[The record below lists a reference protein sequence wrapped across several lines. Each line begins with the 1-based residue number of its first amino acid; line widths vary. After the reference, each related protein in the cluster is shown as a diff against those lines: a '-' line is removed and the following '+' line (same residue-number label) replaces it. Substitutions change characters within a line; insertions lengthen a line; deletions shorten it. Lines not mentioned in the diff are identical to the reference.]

1 MFLEL
6 HILQSFSASNLNRD
20 DLNNPKETWFG
31 GVRRARIS
39 SQAFKR
45 AVRTN
50 PVFAETIKQRYS
62 PRTQYLAQKLAEVLK
77 DKHPEEEVNDI
88 TKFFVGKFTPGESS
102 ETSKVLVFI
111 GWEEINRIA
120 AKLQEKWGDLLN
132 EARQPKAKKGDK
144 EKETKT
150 PVVDAL
156 KKQVLK
162 EIENNPV
169 APDIALFGRML
180 AGESEFQ
187 REAACQVGHAIS
199 THDVRVEM
207 DFYTAMDT
215 EQPDEKL
222 GASMMGYIGY
232 NSATYYRYALL
243 DWKHLL
249 QDKNLNGN
257 AELGRLTVEAF
268 LRAMEAATL
277 TGKKHS
283 FDNNSRPALMMA
295 VIRKENSPGWS
306 LVNAFE
312 QPVREK
318 NGSGFVSPSA
328 VEMSKYWDSL
338 IETYGDSSVKA
349 VSICLLD
356 PNIEPESLAPNLS
369 AAIVRSEKK
378 DGKVKPAFQVWI
390 DSILTVLTEKERQK

>member
-1 MFLEL
+1 MLLEL
-6 HILQSFSASNLNRD
+6 HIIQSFSATNLNRD
-20 DLNNPKETWFG
+20 DLNNPKEAWFG

-50 PVFAETIKQRYS
+50 LVFAETIKQRYS

-77 DKHPEEEVNDI
+77 DKHPEDEINDV
-88 TKFFVGKFTPGESS
+88 TQFFVGKFTPGESG

-111 GWEEINRIA
+111 GWEEINQIA
-120 AKLQEKWGDLLN
+120 EKLHEKWAVLLV
-132 EARQPKAKKGDK
+132 ESRQPKKDEKGK
-144 EKETKT
+144 VIKT
-150 PVVDAL
+150 PIVDAVTKQTL
-156 KKQVLK
+156 KD
-162 EIENNPV
+162 IGNAPV

-180 AGESEFQ
+180 AGNSEFQ

-199 THDVRVEM
+199 THGVKVEM

-215 EQPDEKL
+215 DRPDEKL

-249 QDKNLNGN
+249 QDKNLGGN
-257 AELGRLTVEAF
+257 VALGKLTVEAF

-283 FDNNSRPALMMA
+283 FDNNSRPAMMMA

-306 LVNAFE
+306 MVNAFE

-318 NGSGFVSPSA
+318 NGSGFVSPSVKA
-328 VEMSKYWDSL
+328 LSNYWHKH

-349 VSICLLD
+349 VAICLLD
-356 PNIEPESLAPNLS
+356 PGIEAETLEPNLS
-369 AAIVRSEKK
+369 TAIVSPKK
-378 DGKVKPAFQVWI
+378 EGGKMKPAFQVWI
-390 DSILTVLTEKERQK
+390 ETVIEALTEKESKQ